1 MAEFRLDVKKA
12 EAGDP
17 VEKKIAE
24 AVAKEVRAGNLAF
37 WGYDNG
43 VAVYRKVPRRTDA

>member
-1 MAEFRLDVKKA
+1 MAEMRVDIKKA

-24 AVAKEVRAGNLAF
+24 AVAREVRAGNLMF

-43 VAVYRKVPRRTDA
+43 VAVYRKLPRRADA